1 MGTSAQLGR
10 AILGHFASL
19 RILSAPHPGSA
30 IVVRK
35 GTPARTTLP
44 TFFFFFF
51 FFGLEEAKWQRG
63 SANARFPKYLTRSGS
78 SPPSR
83 GKPSRLSQRLLHG
96 STGIFSCRQLKAAI
110 WWQSPRLKFAGEGFS
125 LLPPRRSRGSRSWR
139 PQLPSP
145 HRCPASP
152 GLPQGSPLAPSHP
165 RCPRAAGSRGRLGFR
180 KLYLRLT
187 LLRGADTVT
196 DELSGPNRAQ
206 TSGPENISSFKAELQ
221 EVKYSLP
228 PKPFCALG

>member
-51 FFGLEEAKWQRG
+51 GLEEAKWQRG
-63 SANARFPKYLTRSGS
+63 SANARFPKHLTRSGS

-83 GKPSRLSQRLLHG
+83 GKPSSLSQRLLHG

-110 WWQSPRLKFAGEGFS
+110 WWQSPRLKFAGGGFS
-125 LLPPRRSRGSRSWR
+125 LLPPRRSRGLRSWR
-139 PQLPSP
+139 PQLPLSP
-145 HRCPASP
+145 SMSHFPQP
-152 GLPQGSPLAPSHP
+152 LPPAPSHP
-165 RCPRAAGSRGRLGFR
+165 RCLRAAGSRGRLGFG

-187 LLRGADTVT
+187 LLRSADTVT

-206 TSGPENISSFKAELQ
+206 TSGPENISSFKAKLQ

-228 PKPFCALG
+228 PKPFRSLG